1 MVDGGLERK
10 AKKRERTFVADVA
23 LRTMRK
29 VTCEGKESE
38 EESIGCKKKCA
49 LLGGTLWLFK
59 CILYVWAYMYHEN

>member
-29 VTCEGKESE
+29 VTCEGKRGREHRLQKE
-38 EESIGCKKKCA
+38 
-49 LLGGTLWLFK
+49 
-59 CILYVWAYMYHEN
+59 MYIIRRHVMAF